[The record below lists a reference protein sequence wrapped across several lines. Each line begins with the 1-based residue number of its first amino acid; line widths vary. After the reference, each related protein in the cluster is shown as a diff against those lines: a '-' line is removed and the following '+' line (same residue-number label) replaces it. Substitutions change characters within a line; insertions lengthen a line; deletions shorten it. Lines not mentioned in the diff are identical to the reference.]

1 MMSFDDNYGDANMIN
16 VQFLLQWLYLSLL
29 LLPLEILLPL
39 KWCDNYD
46 DSCGDKDEKNNI
58 MDNDNINNIIV
69 TIIFLVNII
78 TFFII
83 IIIIININ
91 SSRNI
96 VIMNNCDMAITKQYI
111 NHTYD
116 TIGEKKQLKA
126 Y

>member
-1 MMSFDDNYGDANMIN
+1 MKSFDDNNGDDAMIN
-16 VQFLLQWLYLSLL
+16 VQFLPQWLYVPLL
-29 LLPLEILLPL
+29 LLPLDILLPL

-111 NHTYD
+111 NHTYG
-116 TIGEKKQLKA
+116 TIGEKQLKS
-126 Y
+126 YY